1 MATVKRAGTDKKT
14 SASKAEFTD
23 ALTAK
28 EGNPKGGGA
37 KARKSVLDNDRKSLE
52 DLYEQMGKTVYVH
65 NTSGT
70 EFHVRPVSDDTKDHN
85 SAVVFQVNQVIAF
98 AKAQVDND
106 RFRAALM
113 ENFLKIVSEE
123 EVDKIEKEAEKA
135 KHHSGKA
142 KVGITDSGLPVNKR
156 AALNYIFDCEDIDE
170 LEAYQELEDREF
182 ISDAIEQRI
191 EELEGGDSE

>member
-1 MATVKRAGTDKKT
+1 MATVKRTGTSKKT

-37 KARKSVLDNDRKSLE
+37 KARKSVLDNDRKSLAMQ
-52 DLYEQMGKTVYVH
+52 YEQMEDTVYVH

-70 EFHVRPVSDDTKDHN
+70 EFHVRPVSDKTGDYDT
-85 SAVVFQVNQVIAF
+85 AVIFQVNQVIAF
-98 AKAQVDND
+98 PKAELNNN